1 MRFTKYKLHNNFT
14 INKKSFLSE
23 AAVNMSIFFTTQ
35 KIKKTF
41 SSVATQKS
49 SLLLNKNLLLDT
61 NLQEKFV
68 NLIMKNGKKSKAY
81 TIFYQSLKL
90 LYIKNVFFAFKSA
103 LFTDKI
109 DNLFK
114 SHFSIFKLPAGLINY
129 KKIILVKLNS
139 APTMQIALPIAS
151 FDKNKQSLF
160 LSSNSTRLPFCV
172 AKQEKKNP
180 IELLC
185 PLLCNAKNQKNINLL
200 KYKVI
205 TKSFYVDTYLAW
217 QNNGQEKKFIKIR
230 QSQFAEKLLLQAIE
244 NVQPSVEVR
253 SVKVSGRTYQ
263 VPAIV
268 SKKRQQVLAIKWII
282 DLAKK
287 KQKNSNINFSE
298 CLALELFEA
307 LKKSG
312 KAKQKRDLLH
322 QLAES
327 NRAYMR
333 FKWW

>member
-14 INKKSFLSE
+14 INKKSFLK
-23 AAVNMSIFFTTQ
+23 VNISAFFTTQ
-35 KIKKTF
+35 KMEKTF
-41 SSVATQKS
+41 SSVATQKP
-49 SLLLNKNLLLDT
+49 SLLLNKNLLLDE

-81 TIFYQSLKL
+81 TIFYQALKS
-90 LYIKNVFFAFKSA
+90 LYIKNVFFSPKSA
-103 LFTDKI
+103 SFTGKI
-109 DNLFK
+109 NNLFK
-114 SHFSIFKLPAGLINY
+114 SDFSIFKLPAGLINY

-139 APTMQIALPIAS
+139 APTLQIASPVAS

-160 LSSNSTRLPFCV
+160 LSSKSTTLPFCV
-172 AKQEKKNP
+172 AKQGER
-180 IELLC
+180 
-185 PLLCNAKNQKNINLL
+185 NQKNINLL
-200 KYKVI
+200 KYKVV
-205 TKSFYVDTYLAW
+205 TKPCYVDTYLAW

-244 NVQPSVEVR
+244 NVQPSVEVK

-282 DLAKK
+282 DLARK